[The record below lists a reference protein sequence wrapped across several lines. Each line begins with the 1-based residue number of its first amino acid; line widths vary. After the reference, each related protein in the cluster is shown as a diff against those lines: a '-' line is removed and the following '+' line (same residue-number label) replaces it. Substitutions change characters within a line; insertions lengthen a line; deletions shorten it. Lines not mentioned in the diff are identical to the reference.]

1 MLTDWLD
8 RAVMALVDHVP
19 GAAIAALAISFYPG
33 LGLLLPLAFKWPA
46 AWLVD
51 ANVIGVCG
59 AAVLSLGWF
68 AAQVEAA
75 KRRHLI
81 EWTTELRHLDAEEFE
96 WLVGE
101 VFRREGWKVEE
112 TGRQGMPDGNID
124 LRLDRHGERR
134 LVQCKRWTAWEVN
147 VDQIRRFAG
156 TLLREGLPG
165 KAGIFVTLSEF
176 NDAATAEADKAG
188 IQWIDGRHLAERIDK
203 VRRPQ
208 PCPICGQPMQ
218 LDRSPH
224 GWWLR
229 CVAAGCRGKRDLGA
243 EPGRAVELLTQPPPP
258 RSKTDPRS

>member
-1 MLTDWLD
+1 MRSYSHNVAVSTLTDWLD

-19 GAAIAALAISFYPG
+19 GAAIAALAIGFYPG

-75 KRRHLI
+75 KR
-81 EWTTELRHLDAEEFE
+81 
-96 WLVGE
+96 
-101 VFRREGWKVEE
+101 
-112 TGRQGMPDGNID
+112 
-124 LRLDRHGERR
+124 
-134 LVQCKRWTAWEVN
+134 
-147 VDQIRRFAG
+147 
-156 TLLREGLPG
+156 
-165 KAGIFVTLSEF
+165 
-176 NDAATAEADKAG
+176 
-188 IQWIDGRHLAERIDK
+188 RHLAERIDK